1 MILGGSI
8 SQNNFMGTGN
18 HVTLGLT
25 RSEYQ
30 SHYTFSFIDPYWT
43 VDGVSLG
50 YNAFYR
56 KTNYDK
62 LNYDVSSYAVDSAG
76 GGITMGYPISEVSR
90 LTFGLSAQSD
100 KVKPG
105 TYPAVEIQD
114 FITKEGKSFTNFKA
128 TAGWSTSTLNRG
140 MLPTAGA
147 SQSLFLEA
155 TVPGSDLK
163 FYRLDYDGQ
172 YFKGLWGDHVL
183 RFHTRLGYAESYGS
197 TSKLPFYENYYAGG
211 FDSVRGFRMAPWAR
225 AALITDTVRTVPVK
239 SAIRPGLLHF
249 GGNVLIEGGVEWIFR
264 CPLSGPALH
273 SQLCLWDV
281 GNVLTPIAAKNKSPQ

>member
-1 MILGGSI
+1 MVL
-8 SQNNFMGTGN
+8 
-18 HVTLGLT
+18 
-25 RSEYQ
+25 R
-30 SHYTFSFIDPYWT
+30 
-43 VDGVSLG
+43 
-50 YNAFYR
+50 
-56 KTNYDK
+56 
-62 LNYDVSSYAVDSAG
+62 
-76 GGITMGYPISEVSR
+76 
-90 LTFGLSAQSD
+90 

-114 FITKEGKSFTNFKA
+114 FIAKEGKSFTNFKA

-197 TSKLPFYENYYAGG
+197 TSRLPFYENYYAGG
-211 FDSVRGFRMAPWAR
+211 FDSVRGFRDGAMGPR
-225 AALITDTVRTVPVK
+225 STYYGYGKDCTREKCDPD
-239 SAIRPGLLHF
+239 RDFLHF
-249 GGNVLIEGGVEWIFR
+249 GGNVLIEGGVEWIFPMPFVKDQR
-264 CPLSGPALH
+264 SIRSYAF
-273 SQLCLWDV
+273 WDV
-281 GNVLTPIAAKNKSPQ
+281 GNVFDTNCSKEQKARNESGCSIKAGDLGSAAGLGLTWVTAMGPLSFSVGRPIKKPDNSKAQFFQFTLGQTF